1 LTAILT
7 ALASVIAALMAF
19 FKALQVSGQVSD
31 VHLSINSRMDQML
44 ALSKNAS
51 HAEGV
56 NEGMAA
62 GTAQAELKAAVV
74 LADQK
79 SNLLISAMPVASTPM
94 PVTAPDPLP
103 VTISHTGQ
111 GSE

>member
-1 LTAILT
+1 MTLDHLTAILT

-19 FKALQVSGQVSD
+19 FKALQVSGQVQD

-56 NEGMAA
+56 NEGMAT
-62 GTAQAELKAAVV
+62 GTAQAELKAAVA

-79 SNLLISAMPVASTPM
+79 VALMTAPLPV
-94 PVTAPDPLP
+94 PVTAPPP
-103 VTISHTGQ
+103 EAIP
-111 GSE
+111 